1 MDLLNISF
9 TEESSVL
16 TKGEMSFTLF
26 ENTNMAKTRIMYSY
40 FETRMTC
47 HRGLV
52 LSVSD
57 FGTRGSGSI

>member
-26 ENTNMAKTRIMYSY
+26 ENTN
-40 FETRMTC
+40 
-47 HRGLV
+47 GQN
-52 LSVSD
+52 SD
-57 FGTRGSGSI
+57 YVQLFRDAHDLTSWACA

>member
-26 ENTNMAKTRIMYSY
+26 ENTNMAKTRDYVQL
-40 FETRMTC
+40 FRDAHDLTLWAC
-47 HRGLV
+47 A
-52 LSVSD
+52 
-57 FGTRGSGSI
+57 

>member
-40 FETRMTC
+40 FETRMT
-47 HRGLV
+47 
-52 LSVSD
+52 
-57 FGTRGSGSI
+57 